1 MVCVKLDIGA
11 PRVAPVQLLD
21 EQCQGGA
28 GIPNSRFD
36 MESDGGS
43 GEAGIELIC
52 GKLHDNNP
60 KIVPVQL
67 FKGSIKGESYI
78 ELTMCLGVRLWLLAG
93 EIDALDQNARRH
105 DPIPVGRRSF
115 KL

>member
-1 MVCVKLDIGA
+1 MVCVKLDVDA

-21 EQCQGGA
+21 EQCQGGV

-52 GKLHDNNP
+52 GKLHDNNT

-67 FKGSIKGESYI
+67 FKGSIKGESDI
-78 ELTMCLGVRLWLLAG
+78 ELSYECGSGSTS
-93 EIDALDQNARRH
+93 N
-105 DPIPVGRRSF
+105 
-115 KL
+115 